1 MSRSRPSRFLP
12 RTALLFGLIIMSAAM
27 PPNTRAQSP
36 SHLRA
41 VAVYEYLGSLEKP
54 ARSRLVP
61 VAVWDG
67 TEFQP
72 AGLYLADPEP
82 LAVESGTL
90 YELMHH
96 GTGVGQIEVNQAEQT
111 ASGWIGLVRYLPNP
125 KPEQAKLKL
134 PSYLTESKDFESD
147 TPHFAYTPPKAT
159 GVAGP
164 ASPSQ
169 ASAQSGRPTLH
180 TQETPAEEGR
190 PTLHEAK
197 SEPPSL
203 HRPDTPATGNANLNS
218 RTAPPDRP
226 RLFYGKPKTTAKSE
240 QQDLLTGQP
249 VNLRQMVAISDPNGT
264 ENHSYVWNWSSPAEE
279 AEARASM
286 EKLARSLLHTSATVP
301 IQRAKGASIPSAS
314 AGLSNASVFAAER
327 FHAFQL
333 SWGSGAVYVYSAQT
347 DAPAQQTRYITL
359 IARPDFSGSLIMLY
373 RKITPA
379 TLLDYQPRL
388 RVIDAVDATGNGQA
402 DLLFEMLTRSARQFA
417 IFQVGSTE
425 AQPVFTTAPQ

>member
-1 MSRSRPSRFLP
+1 
-12 RTALLFGLIIMSAAM
+12 M
-27 PPNTRAQSP
+27 PPNIRAQSS

-41 VAVYEYLGSLEKP
+41 VAVYEYLGSIEKP

-61 VAVWDG
+61 VAIWDG
-67 TEFQP
+67 TQFQP

-82 LAVESGTL
+82 LAVEPGTL

-96 GTGVGQIEVNQAEQT
+96 GIGVGQLAVDQAEQT
-111 ASGWIGLVRYLPNP
+111 ASGWIGLVHYLPNP

-147 TPHFAYTPPKAT
+147 TPHFAYTPPKST

-164 ASPSQ
+164 ATPSQ

-180 TQETPAEEGR
+180 TRETPAEEGR
-190 PTLHEAK
+190 PTLHEAG
-197 SEPPSL
+197 SEPSSL
-203 HRPDTPATGNANLNS
+203 HRPDTPAAGNANLNS

-226 RLFYGKPKTTAKSE
+226 RLFNGTPKTTAKSK
-240 QQDLLTGQP
+240 QQDLLAGQP
-249 VNLRQMVAISDPNGT
+249 VNLQQMVAISDPDGT
-264 ENHSYVWNWSSPAEE
+264 ENHSYVWSWSSPREE

-286 EKLARSLLHTSATVP
+286 EKLARKLLHTTAIAS
-301 IQRAKGASIPSAS
+301 IQRANGASTPSAS
-314 AGLSNASVFAAER
+314 AGSSSGSGLAAQH

-347 DAPAQQTRYITL
+347 DAPALRTRYITL
-359 IARPDFSGSLIMLY
+359 IARPDFSGSLVMLY

-379 TLLDYQPRL
+379 ALLDYQPRL
-388 RVIDAVDATGNGQA
+388 RVIDAVDATGSGQA
-402 DLLFEMLTRSARQFA
+402 DLLFQMLTRSARQFA